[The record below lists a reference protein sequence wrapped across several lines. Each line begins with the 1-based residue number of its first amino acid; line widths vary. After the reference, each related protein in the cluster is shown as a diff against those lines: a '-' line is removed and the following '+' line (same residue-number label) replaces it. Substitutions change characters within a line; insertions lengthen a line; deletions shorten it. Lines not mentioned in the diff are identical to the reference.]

1 MKATILQLK
10 TEYCKILIEGLMLG
24 DGYKNKS
31 GVYLYYTS
39 SEKLADDVH
48 IYFGLGCRNVTK
60 IFIPKETDFVPILRA
75 FDKYTYFADH
85 NKYKNNY
92 DFQLSLALLNNI
104 YYMTNEATLLIENEQ
119 IFSAISQ
126 LNYSFYNKIDDL
138 NVLKNNT
145 DIQCIVG
152 QNFIPFGKAQQ
163 PSLFDYADGVDTMEF
178 LLGL

>member
-1 MKATILQLK
+1 M
-10 TEYCKILIEGLMLG
+10 
-24 DGYKNKS
+24 
-31 GVYLYYTS
+31 
-39 SEKLADDVH
+39 
-48 IYFGLGCRNVTK
+48 
-60 IFIPKETDFVPILRA
+60 PILRA

-138 NVLKNNT
+138 YVLKNNT